1 MSLEGKTHEG
11 SLKIFKIVKNIFRGV
26 QLLKDSTGPHVTL
39 TLKRD
44 SSASPLLRN
53 TAETSP
59 VSDHVTVFK
68 VGFLRRKSIKEKYL
82 YVTYTCVTLVNNR
95 F

>member
-11 SLKIFKIVKNIFRGV
+11 SLEILKIFKNISEVV
-26 QLLKDSTGPHVTL
+26 QLLKDSAGPHVTL

-68 VGFLRRKSIKEKYL
+68 VGI
-82 YVTYTCVTLVNNR
+82 
-95 F
+95 

>member
-1 MSLEGKTHEG
+1 MSLEGKTHEE
-11 SLKIFKIVKNIFRGV
+11 VV

-59 VSDHVTVFK
+59 VSDHITVFK
-68 VGFLRRKSIKEKYL
+68 VGILRRKFIKGKYL
-82 YVTYTCVTLVNNR
+82 YITYTCVMLVIFDSSDN
-95 F
+95 